1 MLSST
6 SSSVTPA
13 RCAISPG
20 VGGRP
25 SSWLSSFTNA
35 VQRSYRAK
43 GYQVRGQATGWILYG
58 LLIGGLGLFAAAAL
72 ANEAFA
78 AGGAAI
84 GAAVVLLACMV
95 LLRRRTVA
103 GAQRYA
109 EWNGL
114 KKFLKDFSQLQDAPS
129 GHMALYERYLVA
141 AVTLGVADELVD
153 ALRVRIP
160 EIANDPTF
168 ATWYVGSRTATG
180 FGSFSSLGDFSSGL
194 SAATASSF
202 RPPSSSGSSGGGGG
216 GGFSGGGGG
225 GGGGGGFGAR

>member
-1 MLSST
+1 M
-6 SSSVTPA
+6 
-13 RCAISPG
+13 
-20 VGGRP
+20 
-25 SSWLSSFTNA
+25 
-35 VQRSYRAK
+35 
-43 GYQVRGQATGWILYG
+43 RGQATGWILYG
-58 LLIGGLGLFAAAAL
+58 LLIGGLGLFAAVAL

-109 EWNGL
+109 EWDGL
-114 KKFLKDFSQLQDAPS
+114 KRFLKDFSQLQDAPS

-141 AVTLGVADELVD
+141 AVALGVADELVD

-160 EIANDPTF
+160 EVANDPTF

-194 SAATASSF
+194 SSRDGVVLPAAVVLRARPAAAGAAGSPVAAVGVAAVAASAPAD
-202 RPPSSSGSSGGGGG
+202 RATHEPSAGIDVDGDWRRRVGGC
-216 GGFSGGGGG
+216 
-225 GGGGGGFGAR
+225 R

>member
-1 MLSST
+1 M
-6 SSSVTPA
+6 P
-13 RCAISPG
+13 
-20 VGGRP
+20 
-25 SSWLSSFTNA
+25 
-35 VQRSYRAK
+35 
-43 GYQVRGQATGWILYG
+43 
-58 LLIGGLGLFAAAAL
+58 
-72 ANEAFA
+72 
-78 AGGAAI
+78 AI
-84 GAAVVLLACMV
+84 GVAVVLLACMV
-95 LLRRRTVA
+95 LLRRRTPE
-103 GAQRYA
+103 GAQRFA

-114 KKFLKDFSQLQDAPS
+114 KQFLKDFSQLQDAPS

-141 AVTLGVADELVD
+141 AVALGVADELVE

-194 SAATASSF
+194 VGGATAP
-202 RPPSSSGSSGGGGG
+202 RPSDPRPRSGSSGGGGG